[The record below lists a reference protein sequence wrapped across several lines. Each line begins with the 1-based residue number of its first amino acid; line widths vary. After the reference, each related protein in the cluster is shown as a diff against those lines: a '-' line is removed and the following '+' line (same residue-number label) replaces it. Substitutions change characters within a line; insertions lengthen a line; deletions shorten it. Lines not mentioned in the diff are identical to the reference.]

1 MIQKDKF
8 YLCVGTFYKKDPF
21 NMDEGEDLTHATDN
35 SFVNVYYNGGYYAR
49 PLISLSWTVGD
60 GYYDRYYDSS
70 VYQPDPMFRKGIL
83 YHCYED
89 GYLFDDCGQRV
100 NVMPYNYENF
110 IDIDFKIDD
119 TTQSRIDILKNR
131 GLEVSV
137 TPVSQLK
144 EGVQPNDPITL
155 DKITISYQA
164 SMSYKIK
171 FGFGSG
177 NTQLEA
183 VNDAWKKLR
192 VKSDLVR
199 KLSNCIGNRRWYWNA
214 YKQPYSYYN
223 TL

>member
-35 SFVNVYYNGGYYAR
+35 SFVNVYYNGEYYAR
-49 PLISLSWTVGD
+49 PRISFSWTAGNM
-60 GYYDRYYDSS
+60 YYDNGFYR
-70 VYQPDPMFRKGIL
+70 PDPVFRKGIL

-119 TTQSRIDILKNR
+119 TTQSRIDVLKNR
-131 GLEVSV
+131 NLKVDV
-137 TPVSQLK
+137 IPVSQLK
-144 EGVQPNDPITL
+144 EGVQPNDPVTL
-155 DKITISYQA
+155 DNVAFKYQA
-164 SMSYKIK
+164 TMGYKLK
-171 FGFGSG
+171 VGFGSG

-199 KLSNCIGNRRWYWNA
+199 KLSNCIGNRCWYWGA
-214 YKQPYSYYN
+214 YKKPYSYYN